1 MSRLP
6 SDACVLV
13 PMLGLVDK
21 VLQLMEFI
29 VLDLDLKTN
38 ISIIV
43 KVLKLMEFIVL
54 DLGLTM
60 VVKMLQLN
68 G

>member
-1 MSRLP
+1 M
-6 SDACVLV
+6 VV
-13 PMLGLVDK
+13 KM
-21 VLQLMEFI
+21 LQLMEFI
-29 VLDLDLKTN
+29 VLDLDIKTN
-38 ISIIV
+38 ISMVV
-43 KVLKLMEFIVL
+43 KVIKLMEFIVL

>member
-1 MSRLP
+1 MTES
-6 SDACVLV
+6 
-13 PMLGLVDK
+13 
-21 VLQLMEFI
+21 I

-38 ISIIV
+38 ISMVV